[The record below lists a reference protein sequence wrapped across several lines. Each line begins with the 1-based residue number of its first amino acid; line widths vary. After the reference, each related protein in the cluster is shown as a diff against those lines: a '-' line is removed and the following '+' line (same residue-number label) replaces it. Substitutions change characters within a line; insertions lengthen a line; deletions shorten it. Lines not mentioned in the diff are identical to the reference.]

1 MKIIVGIL
9 LLLTACWAFWG
20 WCVGESRNYKWMRQ
34 WCAGLFVILVAILS
48 AGGGAL
54 ISGQLAKSAA
64 RRDMTATVTVLRERL
79 AAGESTAV
87 LRELRK
93 LDHRGDPDADAFDVL
108 DELPQMA
115 HRLRVSIPAEQ
126 TAATD
131 ESRNRRR

>member
-1 MKIIVGIL
+1 M
-9 LLLTACWAFWG
+9 T
-20 WCVGESRNYKWMRQ
+20 
-34 WCAGLFVILVAILS
+34 
-48 AGGGAL
+48 
-54 ISGQLAKSAA
+54 ISVTHQ
-64 RRDMTATVTVLRERL
+64 RDKQRFVTVLQERL

-108 DELPQMA
+108 EELPQMA
-115 HRLRVSIPAEQ
+115 HRLRVSVPAEQ